1 MRYDT
6 GTTETV
12 RFDSALLAAGGARVQ
27 SSLTLPVRTDE
38 HVVGVRKMV
47 REHAIDLKLSLVD
60 QTKLVTAA
68 SELARNTIK
77 YGGGGI
83 VLAQVLD
90 SGIQRGLRLV
100 FADDGP
106 GIADIAQALRDGFTS
121 GGGLGL
127 GLGGAKRLVD
137 EFDIDSRSGEG
148 TAVAIVKWKK

>member
-1 MRYDT
+1 MTQASAPDAVGFSSRLL
-6 GTTETV
+6 
-12 RFDSALLAAGGARVQ
+12 DSDGRVQ
-27 SSLTLPVRTDE
+27 RSAILPLRSDE
-38 HVVGVRKMV
+38 HVVGVRKVV
-47 REHAIDLKLSLVD
+47 REHALELKLSLVE

-77 YGGGGI
+77 YGCGGI
-83 VLAQVLD
+83 VLAQVLSD
-90 SGIQRGLRLV
+90 GARHGLRLV

-106 GIADIAQALRDGFTS
+106 GIADVAQALRDGYTS